1 MESFQWNQY
10 SICYLNTN
18 AIDLILQVEL
28 GQPNIIFNV
37 PHPSLLLHIYEKIT
51 RSVFIPLI
59 QEIKRDIIY
68 GHIKHLGAT
77 GHSTA
82 AVNSSFKLH
91 STQTLLLTTIQYIG
105 LVKYHKGI
113 EALCS
118 SRHQPCSTK
127 YCNYDLRVS
136 CFSLLSTWLYYPI
149 LWQPFLLINLTAHTA
164 YSLTRA
170 DSDTNIHKYQ
180 N

>member
-1 MESFQWNQY
+1 MLKNGIKISLDCPFKYQ
-10 SICYLNTN
+10 CYRPYTLYV
-18 AIDLILQVEL
+18 LQVEL

-59 QEIKRDIIY
+59 QEIKRYIIY

-118 SRHQPCSTK
+118 LQ
-127 YCNYDLRVS
+127 D
-136 CFSLLSTWLYYPI
+136 
-149 LWQPFLLINLTAHTA
+149 INLAQPSTVIM
-164 YSLTRA
+164 
-170 DSDTNIHKYQ
+170 IHGFHVFHSSQHDYIILSFCSPSC
-180 N
+180 